1 MKENYFF
8 LRFHHKGQFQKTKYS
23 NGTSTTI
30 NAAVDPDRFSFSVLM
45 EYVKDDL
52 GYKEIGGVYAKKED
66 GWKLLMTDKDVD
78 DLVAGVKLGSLLDI
92 YLDNVVDTSIV
103 SATQIQPHIVIRP
116 RTHFEGAD
124 LPLKRKFVTIKD
136 LTQQI
141 TDKIKSRA
149 LVENEIEHD
158 KQISTRKLRK
168 AGDGENKNVGDELV
182 KKNATDKKLVDYE
195 LNRRRR
201 MEANAKEADKYKLKE
216 KANEFFTAGKS
227 TKKAKKTVTDHW
239 SEAEF
244 DRAYISGHDSLS
256 EEEAEH
262 VIPQPKKKVKNVKKV
277 NEVVV
282 RPRTRSCS
290 VNQTEGR
297 TEVNDRDI
305 LPPPPPLPAP
315 PPFPLDLT
323 QLQRPPANERI
334 GTMEAFV
341 DLQKHK
347 KDAEQQRRVNDDE
360 NFEGESSTK
369 STRRRGPTKMNHVFT
384 RRLDERPVI
393 NLNHDLQPVSKE
405 KNIITE
411 FSSFIRTIA
420 RLYIPLDYVNWSKV
434 PKAIK
439 DGWWEYIKTKY
450 IIPEEGKDW
459 VIRSLA
465 DDWRVYKSRVKSAC
479 YTKFDTDAERMKN
492 RPANIPVEQFKVLL
506 KYWSDES
513 VKKKAET
520 NKKNRKN
527 VTDTHTAG
535 RTSFAQIR
543 NEMKI
548 GKDARAQDTK
558 KAIYPKTRKG
568 HTMMEKKNGKTPQ
581 KSTDKDEEM
590 ADLDLAAHGP
600 NWLVG
605 RSGITRKT
613 KKKLTK
619 EGKTDSSELEKA
631 TEKLAAAM
639 EEKMQKKLRKI
650 FEKLGELNPGLNI
663 DVEEL
668 CAQSSAEVDENED
681 DYEDA

>member
-1 MKENYFF
+1 
-8 LRFHHKGQFQKTKYS
+8 
-23 NGTSTTI
+23 
-30 NAAVDPDRFSFSVLM
+30 M

-92 YLDNVVDTSIV
+92 YLDNMVDTSIV
-103 SATQIQPHIVIRP
+103 PATQIQPHVAIRS
-116 RTHFEGAD
+116 RTYFEGAD

-136 LTQQI
+136 LKQQI

-168 AGDGENKNVGDELV
+168 ASDGENKNVGDELV
-182 KKNATDKKLVDYE
+182 KKNATDKKKLVDYE

-262 VIPQPKKKVKNVKKV
+262 VIPQGEQRLMIEIYYHLPRHYQLPRHFLLILHSYKGLLPMKGLVQWRHLLIYKNTKKMRNNKGVSMMMK
-277 NEVVV
+277 
-282 RPRTRSCS
+282 
-290 VNQTEGR
+290 
-297 TEVNDRDI
+297 I
-305 LPPPPPLPAP
+305 LKEYAYL
-315 PPFPLDLT
+315 
-323 QLQRPPANERI
+323 
-334 GTMEAFV
+334 FV
-341 DLQKHK
+341 
-347 KDAEQQRRVNDDE
+347 AIFVS
-360 NFEGESSTK
+360 ESSTK

-405 KNIITE
+405 KNVITE
-411 FSSFIRTIA
+411 FSSFIGTIA

-581 KSTDKDEEM
+581 KSTDEDEEM
-590 ADLDLAAHGP
+590 ADLDLAAHGR

-668 CAQSSAEVDENED
+668 CAQSSAEVDKNED